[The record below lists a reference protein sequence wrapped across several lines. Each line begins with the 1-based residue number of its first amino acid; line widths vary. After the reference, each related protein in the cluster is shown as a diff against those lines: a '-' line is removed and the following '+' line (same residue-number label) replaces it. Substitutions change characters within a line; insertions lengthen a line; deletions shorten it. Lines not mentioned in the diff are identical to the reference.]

1 MHTFK
6 GKKVFCSSVETT
18 PYLMEMGVFFHY
30 LMEMGVFFHYLM
42 EMGVFFYYLM
52 EMGVFFYYLNECLE
66 FERKNNIRC

>member
-30 LMEMGVFFHYLM
+30 LMEMGVFF
-42 EMGVFFYYLM
+42 
-52 EMGVFFYYLNECLE
+52 YYLNECLE
-66 FERKNNIRC
+66 FERKNNIIC